1 MVDLRRYCGNTT
13 EPRFSTIA
21 EKVNQSAKNLAV
33 NSVIFY
39 TLLRQ
44 IARSTSD
51 GEQADFDLQ
60 LAGRIWARHHYV
72 LPLRASPVAH

>member
-13 EPRFSTIA
+13 EARFSTIV
-21 EKVNQSAKNLAV
+21 EKVNQTAKNLAV
-33 NSVIFY
+33 NRAIFY

-51 GEQADFDLQ
+51 GEQADFDLH
-60 LAGRIWARHHYV
+60 LAGYISAPHHYL
-72 LPLRASPVAH
+72 LPLGVGAVVH